1 MSIDSIKK
9 RLREQ
14 RRLYSTGG
22 SGSGGGGSLAE
33 HFTERWGAKRATRKA
48 ARRRFTESLA
58 AYSVVNYLLAV
69 RDRHNGNILIDDEGG
84 VVHIDFGFFL
94 SNSPGGNINFEV
106 HYGHLKLALLA
117 GLRFQTNS
125 HGHLQRTPRPI
136 QWSWPA
142 NDCSHWVCVS
152 IQGAPFKLTRE
163 MIDVMGG
170 EHSLEFATF
179 RELTVRGFRAAQS
192 LLPKIQLLV
201 QMALEAHGGSFPC
214 FSGGA
219 AAVMDG
225 LQQVSTHARDGLSA
239 FSCQKPLGSLWHGLF
254 LLPATVSETE
264 SVLIVGLVSAAV
276 PDGPD
281 DEARGVDVR
290 E

>member
-1 MSIDSIKK
+1 MQLIDEFQQEFRRKGLALRLRTYSIVPLTARSGMLETVAGAVSIDSIKK

-106 HYGHLKLALLA
+106 HYCRFGTDLTAL
-117 GLRFQTNS
+117 
-125 HGHLQRTPRPI
+125 
-136 QWSWPA
+136 
-142 NDCSHWVCVS
+142 
-152 IQGAPFKLTRE
+152 
-163 MIDVMGG
+163 
-170 EHSLEFATF
+170 
-179 RELTVRGFRAAQS
+179 
-192 LLPKIQLLV
+192 
-201 QMALEAHGGSFPC
+201 
-214 FSGGA
+214 
-219 AAVMDG
+219 
-225 LQQVSTHARDGLSA
+225 
-239 FSCQKPLGSLWHGLF
+239 
-254 LLPATVSETE
+254 
-264 SVLIVGLVSAAV
+264 
-276 PDGPD
+276 
-281 DEARGVDVR
+281 
-290 E
+290 